1 MIGGISAGR
10 YLEVNGGGP
19 SHVPK
24 SYNSNQYMTGDMR
37 YDLDNQC
44 IKVFDGTN
52 WQTMVN
58 NYTTINLNY
67 EAQSLLD
74 WAKEKREEELH
85 IKSLAQIHPAV
96 ADALE
101 AVKKAQDQVRIVA
114 ALVDTA

>member
-10 YLEVNGGGP
+10 YLEVTGGG
-19 SHVPK
+19 SAHVPK

-58 NYTTINLNY
+58 SYATVNLNY
-67 EAQSLLD
+67 EAQMLLD
-74 WAKEKREEELH
+74 WAREKRNEELRLQE
-85 IKSLAQIHPAV
+85 LAAQHPTV
-96 ADALE
+96 ADAVD
-101 AVKKAQDQVRIVA
+101 AVKRAEEQVKIVA
-114 ALVDTA
+114 ALVGTA

>member
-37 YDLDNQC
+37 YDLDSQC
-44 IKVFDGTN
+44 IKVFDGAN

-74 WAKEKREEELH
+74 WAREKREEEQR
-85 IKSLAQIHPAV
+85 ITALANTSPAV
-96 ADALE
+96 AEALA
-101 AVKKAQDQVRIVA
+101 AVKKAQEQVRIVA